1 MISII
6 SQLEFQISSLEFLV
20 NSFFKQRHDRPGLV
34 IYIHSGIK
42 DLKEYRE
49 ALNFIK
55 DAC

>member
-6 SQLEFQISSLEFLV
+6 SQLEFEISSLEFLV
-20 NSFFKQRHDRPGLV
+20 NSFFEQRHDRPDLV
-34 IYIHSGIK
+34 IFIHSGIK
-42 DLKEYRE
+42 DLRECRE